1 VNTAAVNTLWLGF
14 LGVAVPVG
22 ERNVGTGYGVNI
34 LVGGPFPVGG
44 PSTPGTAAFLW
55 AEGQGWRLRESVRR
69 LEHEPHTS
77 GRAQASFFVIY
88 NEISGGIH
96 NLRAAGA
103 WRGGYDCL

>member
-1 VNTAAVNTLWLGF
+1 MNTAAVNTLWLWI
-14 LGVAVPVG
+14 LGRG
-22 ERNVGTGYGVNI
+22 RSCGREERGYGVNI

-69 LEHEPHTS
+69 IEHEPHTS

-103 WRGGYDCL
+103 WALARRL